1 MNWNTKQ
8 LTCTAQEIW
17 TESTELTCDWLQR
30 TAAYFSSKRWCCL
43 TPPSWICPSSMPSA
57 SEVSKQLSSVPSV
70 ESHQRHCTRIEAVN
84 CIEIQNTPTGAWAES
99 PQCGGWDGPFKWPAK
114 ASVENIE
121 SRVPRTSNE
130 NCEIHPS
137 EESMTSAESCK
148 PEIPQS
154 ILDKLQ
160 NSELEIR
167 RRESDQSPNRLNPI
181 DYATDQVSKI
191 DLNIS
196 GPFQVSCECSLHK
209 PSQLKNCTSK
219 SQLLSI
225 HILSKCCCP
234 KPVVNEKFQNK
245 SFRSQNFRGTS
256 SGKRP
261 STTPPPPDQRRVPH
275 RHIGQAQWCL
285 RFTLRW

>member
-1 MNWNTKQ
+1 M
-8 LTCTAQEIW
+8 
-17 TESTELTCDWLQR
+17 
-30 TAAYFSSKRWCCL
+30 
-43 TPPSWICPSSMPSA
+43 
-57 SEVSKQLSSVPSV
+57 
-70 ESHQRHCTRIEAVN
+70 
-84 CIEIQNTPTGAWAES
+84 
-99 PQCGGWDGPFKWPAK
+99 
-114 ASVENIE
+114 ENIE

-275 RHIGQAQWCL
+275 RHIGQAQ
-285 RFTLRW
+285 